1 MVRKHF
7 LFLLFSWLLL
17 VMNACG
23 NAESSD
29 HAETEEK
36 KTMAQKIQIQLDGRV
51 FSAVLY
57 ENASAKDF
65 LAQLPLTLTLSD
77 FNGTEKI
84 ADLPKRISEEG
95 APAGFKPEAGDIAYY
110 APWGNLAIFYREF
123 RYSERLIRI
132 GKIEGD
138 GLKFLRNCD
147 NRKIEI
153 RPVDSH

>member
-1 MVRKHF
+1 
-7 LFLLFSWLLL
+7 
-17 VMNACG
+17 
-23 NAESSD
+23 
-29 HAETEEK
+29 
-36 KTMAQKIQIQLDGRV
+36 MAQKIQIQLDGRV
-51 FSAVLY
+51 FNAVLY

-110 APWGNLAIFYREF
+110 APWGNLAIFYRDF